1 MALAL
6 GRSLCTH
13 SRGRGERPLP
23 GLRTVDDSQKSVL
36 LKKKKMQNQKA
47 GQKKY
52 PNVSGRSRR
61 LLFYRTLPLTE
72 RFFCIGRKGKSFTP

>member
-1 MALAL
+1 MALAS
-6 GRSLCTH
+6 GRSPCTH

-23 GLRTVDDSQKSVL
+23 GLRTVDYSQKSVL

-52 PNVSGRSRR
+52 PN
-61 LLFYRTLPLTE
+61 
-72 RFFCIGRKGKSFTP
+72 GKWEVTQAFILSHPPPY